1 MWRNPLAYDTSL
13 MTKTEEMF
21 VMVIRGQIAEEEG
34 EEEKGEILAMK
45 EIAQRHSRPRP
56 LTCARRRG

>member
-1 MWRNPLAYDTSL
+1 
-13 MTKTEEMF
+13 
-21 VMVIRGQIAEEEG
+21 MVIRGQIAEEEG